1 MTNRQ
6 TNEFPSVS
14 ELGEQG
20 ILDAM
25 LPLLATRQATLGPG
39 DDAGALKVEGG
50 EVIVSVDTLVENQD
64 FRLSWPSGFKHRAY
78 DVGWKSIAQNVSDI
92 NAMGGVPTGAVVSL
106 SLPGDLS
113 VEWVKDFAAG
123 VAAAVESLG
132 ASEMAIVGGDLGRST
147 EISIT
152 TTVLGECRYGKVL
165 RSGARTGDLI
175 AVAGRLGS
183 AGAGL
188 AVLESSK
195 QWQSWNRSVR
205 RLVDAQCRP
214 EPPLASGPRAAEAGA
229 TSMMDISDGL
239 LRDAERLAKSSKVNF
254 NFNSRDL
261 EAFKAR
267 LEPASLWLKQ
277 DSLSW
282 VLEGGEDF
290 GLLATFPAAA
300 EIPEEFAVI
309 GEVQHQPGRRSLTK
323 IDGEVVN
330 GSHGFDHFK
339 TRRTI

>member
-1 MTNRQ
+1 MTIRQ
-6 TNEFPSVS
+6 TNEIPTVS

-25 LPLLATRQATLGPG
+25 LPLLSTRKANLGPG
-39 DDAGALKVEGG
+39 DDAGALKVKGS
-50 EVIVSVDTLVENQD
+50 EVVVSVDTLVENQD
-64 FRLSWPSGFKHRAY
+64 FRQAWPSGFKHNAF

-113 VEWVKDFAAG
+113 VEWVKDLAAG
-123 VAAAVESLG
+123 MSAAIEALG
-132 ASEMAIVGGDLGRST
+132 AQDLAIVGGDLGRST
-147 EISIT
+147 EISVT
-152 TTVLGECRYGKVL
+152 TTVLGECHHGKVL
-165 RSGARTGDLI
+165 RTGAKPGDRI

-188 AVLESSK
+188 AVLDSSK
-195 QWQSWNRSVR
+195 QWQTWNRSVR

-214 EPPLASGPRAAEAGA
+214 EPPLESGPRAAVAGA
-229 TSMMDISDGL
+229 TAMMDISDGL
-239 LRDAERLAKSSKVNF
+239 LRDAVRMAKASKVNF
-254 NFNSRDL
+254 NFDSTAL
-261 EAFKAR
+261 ESFKAR

-277 DSLSW
+277 DPMTW

-290 GLLATFPAAA
+290 GLLATFPASV
-300 EIPEEFAVI
+300 EIPEEFTVI
-309 GEVQHQPGRRSLTK
+309 GQVQQQAGRRSLTK

-330 GSHGFDHFK
+330 GSRGFDHFSS
-339 TRRTI
+339 